1 LNAPSGRAAAEA
13 AVAAQAAAEPA
24 GTEAEVVPSVDDD
37 DADDGALTHQDL
49 LARELGAKVI
59 GEYDAS

>member
-1 LNAPSGRAAAEA
+1 MAAEA
-13 AVAAQAAAEPA
+13 APTGVPDV
-24 GTEAEVVPSVDDD
+24 EATPSADDE
-37 DADDGALTHQDL
+37 DADDDALTHQDL

>member
-1 LNAPSGRAAAEA
+1 M
-13 AVAAQAAAEPA
+13 AAQAAAEPA
-24 GTEAEVVPSVDDD
+24 STEAEVAPSVDDD